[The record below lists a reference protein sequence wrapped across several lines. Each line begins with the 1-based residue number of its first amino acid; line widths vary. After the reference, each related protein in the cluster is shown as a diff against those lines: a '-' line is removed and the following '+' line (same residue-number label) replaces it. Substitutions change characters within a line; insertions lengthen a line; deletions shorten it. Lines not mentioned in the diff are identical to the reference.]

1 VTRTDYYRVLGINR
15 SATEQEIKQAYRKLA
30 RKYHPDVNPGDTR
43 AEARFKEI
51 NEAYEVLSDK
61 EKRAKYDRF
70 GHDWQRYE
78 HAGAAGGAGGSPFGG
93 AGGGRYGA
101 SPNFS
106 DIFEAFFGGGA
117 GGGRAGAYGGGLG
130 GGYGGFGEP
139 PGAQEAEQQID
150 ITLEEAFAGTQRA
163 IRVANP
169 DGTTRTIRVKIPAGA
184 DTGTRVRIGGDAQ
197 ARSRLGSG
205 DMLLRVNVLPHAR
218 FTREGDDLRTALP
231 IDLYTLVLGGEARL
245 TTLDGKKIT
254 LAIPANTPNAKVFRL
269 RGQGMPRL
277 NQPEQRGDL
286 YAVAEAAL
294 PESLSPA
301 ERDLFERLRQ
311 MRG

>member
-61 EKRAKYDRF
+61 EKRTKYDRF

-78 HAGAAGGAGGSPFGG
+78 HAGSAGGTGGSPFGG
-93 AGGGRYGA
+93 GGSYGGSA
-101 SPNFS
+101 NFS

-117 GGGRAGAYGGGLG
+117 GGGRAGGYPFG
-130 GGYGGFGEP
+130 GGYGGGGAA
-139 PGAQEAEQQID
+139 PGAQEAEQQVD

-163 IRVANP
+163 IRIANP

-184 DTGTRVRIGGDAQ
+184 NTGTRVRIGGEAP
-197 ARSRLGSG
+197 ARNRLGSG
-205 DMLLRVNVLPHAR
+205 EMLLRVHVLPHAH
-218 FTREGDDLRTALP
+218 FTREGDDLRVALP

-245 TTLDGKKIT
+245 TTLDGKTIT
-254 LAIPANTPNAKVFRL
+254 LAVPANTPNAKVFRL

-294 PESLSPA
+294 PEALSPA
-301 ERDLFERLRQ
+301 ERELFERLRR
-311 MRG
+311 MRS